1 VFKCMSSSEAALAVL
16 LGVLYEPKTP
26 LNPQPA
32 ARHNPPPIQ
41 SASIGILCK
50 AALGIGA
57 IHSR

>member
-1 VFKCMSSSEAALAVL
+1 MSSSEAALAVL

-26 LNPQPA
+26 LNPQTA